1 MKELDTKLKIF
12 AVYFLIG
19 AFLIFL
25 SFIAAD
31 RLGDRTGIL
40 SAMGAALAA
49 VGAVRFFQYRKLRS
63 DPERAEEW
71 SSAMHE
77 ERTAFIANKARAW
90 TFFISIFVEL
100 AVGLAAWL
108 AFGQELLGMAL
119 MYIVCFQGVLSF
131 ILYRVFNKKY

>member
-12 AVYFLIG
+12 AVYFIIG

-31 RLGDRTGIL
+31 RIGDRTGIL

-77 ERTAFIANKARAW
+77 ERTAYSSRTRRGRGRFSSRYLSSLRWGLRRGSPSARS
-90 TFFISIFVEL
+90 FSE
-100 AVGLAAWL
+100 WL
-108 AFGQELLGMAL
+108 SC
-119 MYIVCFQGVLSF
+119 I
-131 ILYRVFNKKY
+131 